1 MTRTS
6 HASLRLTLSSAAW
19 PRPSCPCHREECR
32 GPDGPVGSPG
42 RVRDREPRPA
52 RPPQAS
58 LSTRPESPAARGA
71 LGVGA
76 RDVTPPPRPPPPRG
90 ALGTLPPPP
99 APMTA
104 QWAEVRVRVRPTA
117 VHGVAVGRRQT
128 PFVACFPH
136 VRGTTRGCGGDGGA
150 PRQARSEVARGNAPC
165 THGLRPR
172 CHPGPGPAQRRHLE
186 VGQAS
191 SLAHPNAWQLCPSR
205 SRSQTLWGHP
215 GPLSFLHTSRP
226 SHLWVLLALPLNT
239 PRVQPISLCPLLPS
253 ALEVPS
259 SLPRGLPASAPAHDC
274 PLLLQPEQLRLHHV
288 TMQDAP
294 PAQGKRQRSRGP
306 RSWSPRSP
314 SCSLLP

>member
-1 MTRTS
+1 MTRGDTDVTRIASS
-6 HASLRLTLSSAAW
+6 HAQLCGVATAVVPMSQRRMLRPGWAGRFSRAGKGQRATPRPAPTGLTFNKA
-19 PRPSCPCHREECR
+19 RIPSCPRC
-32 GPDGPVGSPG
+32 PG
-42 RVRDREPRPA
+42 RGSRGRH
-52 RPPQAS
+52 PP
-58 LSTRPESPAARGA
+58 TPPPTAARGPGDA
-71 LGVGA
+71 A
-76 RDVTPPPRPPPPRG
+76 ASASPDDS
-90 ALGTLPPPP
+90 
-99 APMTA
+99 
-104 QWAEVRVRVRPTA
+104 
-117 VHGVAVGRRQT
+117 AVGGGSGSSPPHRCPRSGGGQATDTLRRL
-128 PFVACFPH
+128 FPARAGH
-136 VRGTTRGCGGDGGA
+136 DPRLRGRRRA
-150 PRQARSEVARGNAPC
+150 PRQAR

-186 VGQAS
+186 VGRAS

-215 GPLSFLHTSRP
+215 GPLSFLHISRP

-259 SLPRGLPASAPAHDC
+259 SLPRGLPASALAHDS

-306 RSWSPRSP
+306 RSWSPCSP